1 MKNHSASVATDVTR
15 LLHDYSNGKA
25 QSLDEVVAV
34 VYNELRNL
42 ARQQLRRSSMRN
54 QVQTTM
60 LVHEAYEKL
69 AGGKI
74 QQVQDRRHFFAIAS
88 RAMRQIVVDT
98 YRAENA
104 AKRGG
109 GMQIVTLSPND
120 MIDGNNPAKVIAVDQ
135 ALQTLAEHDAELA
148 EIVDLRCFGGLSN
161 PEIAELTDSSRRTVQ
176 RKLKRAQAWLLHFMN
191 ED

>member
-1 MKNHSASVATDVTR
+1 MNNDSSRTATDVTQ
-15 LLHDYSNGKA
+15 LLQDYSAGLV

-34 VYNELRNL
+34 VYAELRNL
-42 ARQQLRRSSMRN
+42 ARQQLRRSGVRQ

-109 GMQIVTLSPND
+109 GAQIVTLSPNE
-120 MIDGNNPAKVIAVDQ
+120 MIDGNNPAHVIAVDQ
-135 ALQTLAEHDAELA
+135 ALETLAEHDRELA

-161 PEIAELTDSSRRTVQ
+161 EEIAELTHTSRRTVQ
-176 RKLKRAQAWLLHFMN
+176 RKIKAAQAWLLHFMS